1 MAVAAAKTLLECTD
15 LEKVV
20 CGSFNQGRKYAI
32 RDILFGAPRDNRLR
46 REERFVLRGFSV
58 IVRAGENVAVLGMAD
73 SGKTTIAKL
82 VTRMLRPDGG
92 SVHVDG
98 RVGLIVGGKL
108 GMNPFLTVEEYTE
121 LATNI
126 HGAEPDVAAACR
138 EEVLGITGLATQRAT
153 RIVDLPKGALRNLS
167 LVCALVVPKDLRVF
181 DGVPVLGKD
190 PVGERVAARRLAHFD
205 RGSNL
210 ILSSTTAGL
219 PSNVSRAL
227 IVHGGETL
235 YDGRPETVIPIYDS
249 FVSRMRRIQKVAL
262 DRQERGTTVES
273 DAEAPAPS
281 PAILIERAVRS
292 LDRSQIAHLAED
304 SVAQAWRSNQPLV
317 LGPCFSDVDFEL
329 LCWRPFIAWMRQ
341 RFGPRTPQ
349 VVAVSRGRV
358 SHWYAGLVSEYIDVC
373 DLLPFER
380 FQTLN
385 QERIRDSGSKK
396 QTVISNLDRELLDA
410 VGRRLGIAETT
421 VIHPSVLYRVFL
433 KIWRGV
439 VPTTWLG
446 EHGHYECF
454 QGLPDGRLSAD
465 PYVVAGFW
473 FNANFPDNSRNR
485 SFVNDLLVQ
494 LSRRVP
500 VVVVERVGFP
510 HVAGSLADGRR
521 IRVVSLKQTEREFSE
536 LAGVIAGARAFIGTF
551 GGTSLIAPFYN
562 VPTSLVID
570 EPVGLRALHF
580 SLAKEVAAAMPNVR
594 FDLTKMKNFHLA
606 QFDAW
611 IDQALS

>member
-1 MAVAAAKTLLECTD
+1 
-15 LEKVV
+15 
-20 CGSFNQGRKYAI
+20 
-32 RDILFGAPRDNRLR
+32 
-46 REERFVLRGFSV
+46 
-58 IVRAGENVAVLGMAD
+58 
-73 SGKTTIAKL
+73 
-82 VTRMLRPDGG
+82 MLIG
-92 SVHVDG
+92 
-98 RVGLIVGGKL
+98 
-108 GMNPFLTVEEYTE
+108 
-121 LATNI
+121 
-126 HGAEPDVAAACR
+126 
-138 EEVLGITGLATQRAT
+138 
-153 RIVDLPKGALRNLS
+153 
-167 LVCALVVPKDLRVF
+167 
-181 DGVPVLGKD
+181 
-190 PVGERVAARRLAHFD
+190 
-205 RGSNL
+205 
-210 ILSSTTAGL
+210 
-219 PSNVSRAL
+219 
-227 IVHGGETL
+227 
-235 YDGRPETVIPIYDS
+235 
-249 FVSRMRRIQKVAL
+249 
-262 DRQERGTTVES
+262 
-273 DAEAPAPS
+273 
-281 PAILIERAVRS
+281 RAVRS
-292 LDRSQIAHLAED
+292 LDRSQSAYLAED
-304 SVAQAWRSNQPLV
+304 TVAQAWRSHQPLV

-329 LCWRPFIAWMRQ
+329 LCWRPFIAWMRH
-341 RFGPRTPQ
+341 RFGPRTSQ

-358 SHWYAGLVSEYIDVC
+358 NHWYAGLVSEYIDGC
-373 DLLPFER
+373 ELLSFDR

-410 VGRRLGIAETT
+410 VGRRLGTAETT

-446 EHGHYECF
+446 EHAHYECF
-454 QGLPDGRLSAD
+454 QGLPDGRSSAD

-473 FNANFPDNSRNR
+473 FNANFPDESRNR

-510 HVAGSLADGRR
+510 HVAGSLVDGRH

-594 FDLTKMKNFHLA
+594 FDLTKMKDFHLT
-606 QFDAW
+606 QFDTW